1 MSMDLISQILQ
12 ALGYLLLLVVL
23 TFFWIKAARQPY
35 LRGFWILLAL
45 AWMMNLF
52 GNIAWIIHDLV
63 TGTPLDTFSAVD
75 LFYVAHYVFI
85 AMALWQYPTSL
96 PRRAWLWIGAAM
108 LAVNALVWAVYFDPL
123 MALKNGPWTDFLGVA
138 MYPVLDAG
146 LIALAWLRYRA
157 ARRSTWDRLALLL
170 FFAMTSYGIANTIN
184 MTSYVFS
191 INPSAIPQ
199 NLFWILTDIFML
211 TMTFGVKKDIQP
223 QPSSS

>member
-1 MSMDLISQILQ
+1 MDLISQILQ

-23 TFFWIKAARQPY
+23 TFFWIKAARQPN

-75 LFYVAHYVFI
+75 LFYVAHYGFI
-85 AMALWQYPTSL
+85 AMALWRYPTPL

-157 ARRSTWDRLALLL
+157 ARRSAWDRLALLL

-184 MTSYVFS
+184 MTSHVFS

-211 TMTFGVKKDIQP
+211 TMALAVKTEP
-223 QPSSS
+223 RPLNSEN

>member
-23 TFFWIKAARQPY
+23 TYLWIKAARQPN
-35 LRGFWILLAL
+35 LRRFWILLAL
-45 AWMMNLF
+45 AWTMNLL

-63 TGTPLDTFSAVD
+63 TGTLLDTFSAVD
-75 LFYVAHYVFI
+75 LFYVAHYGFI
-85 AMALWQYPTSL
+85 AVALWQYLTPL

-108 LAVNALVWAVYFDPL
+108 LAVNALVWAIYFAPL
-123 MALKNGPWTDFLGVA
+123 MALKNGAWTDFLGVA

-146 LIALAWLRYRA
+146 LITLAWLRYRA
-157 ARRSTWDRLALLL
+157 ARRSAWDRVALFL
-170 FFAMTSYGIANTIN
+170 FFAMMSYGIANTIN

-191 INPSAIPQ
+191 MNPSGISQ

-211 TMTFGVKKDIQP
+211 TMTFGAKKDIQSLP
-223 QPSSS
+223 LSS